1 MAKTISVTLDEQFD
15 ALINRLIDSGRYGSA
30 NEVMCSA
37 LRLLEQQD
45 ANHETVRPAV
55 IAGLASGESPLSL
68 REIAAQRKLKQG
80 V

>member
-1 MAKTISVTLDEQFD
+1 MVKTISVTLGEQFD
-15 ALINRLIDSGRYGSA
+15 AFIDQLIDSGRYNSA

-37 LRLLEQQD
+37 LRLLEQQN
-45 ANHETVRPAV
+45 ANDEIASPAV

-68 REIAAQRKLKQG
+68 REIGTQRKLKQG